1 MAEFVTYLPC
11 ISMVGK
17 RKKKKISL
25 SWNYYCNYHKN
36 YKGIIKKHFMEL
48 YEDFMPD
55 FPINNITQITYTLY
69 TVDRRQ
75 CDVANVCGLVDKF
88 FCDSMIE
95 CGIIKDDSFKYVPK
109 ILYEY
114 GGIAKVRAVKV
125 TISYT

>member
-1 MAEFVTYLPC
+1 
-11 ISMVGK
+11 
-17 RKKKKISL
+17 
-25 SWNYYCNYHKN
+25 
-36 YKGIIKKHFMEL
+36 MEL

-55 FPINNITQITYTLY
+55 FTINNITQIIYTLY
-69 TVDRRQ
+69 TVDNRP

-88 FCDSMIE
+88 FCDSMVK
-95 CGIIKDDSFKYVPK
+95 CGIIKDDSFKYIPK

>member
-25 SWNYYCNYHKN
+25 SWNYFYNYHKN
-36 YKGIIKKHFMEL
+36 YKGTIKEHFMEL
-48 YEDFMPD
+48 YKNYLPSE
-55 FPINNITQITYTLY
+55 PISNVIQITYTLY
-69 TVDRRQ
+69 TVDRRE

-88 FCDSMIE
+88 YCDTLVKH
-95 CGIIKDDSFKYVPK
+95 GILKNDSFKYVPK

-114 GGIAKVRAVKV
+114 GGIYKERIAKV